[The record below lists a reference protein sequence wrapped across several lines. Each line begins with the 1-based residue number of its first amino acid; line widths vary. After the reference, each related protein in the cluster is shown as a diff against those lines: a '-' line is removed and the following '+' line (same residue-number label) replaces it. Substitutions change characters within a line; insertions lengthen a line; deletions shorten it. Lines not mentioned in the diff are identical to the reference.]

1 MNYLLDT
8 NTCIYIIKKKPPSA
22 VKRIRTKQPEEVAVS
37 TITIAELEYG
47 VARSKFPERNRVA
60 LMEFLLPFTILE
72 FDQSA
77 ATYYGI
83 IRSSLDN
90 LGKPIGAMDTLL
102 AAQARSRDLILVTN
116 NEKEFRRVEGLHIE
130 NWVEK
135 GNES

>member
-8 NTCIYIIKKKPPSA
+8 NTCIYIINKKPPSA
-22 VKRIRTKQPEEVAVS
+22 IKRIRTKRPEEVAIS

-60 LMEFLLPFTILE
+60 LLEFLLPFTILE

-83 IRSSLDN
+83 IRSSLDS
-90 LGKPIGAMDTLL
+90 LGKPIGSMDMLL
-102 AAQARSRDLILVTN
+102 AAQARSCNLILVTN
-116 NEKEFRRVEGLHIE
+116 NEKEFQRVEGLHTE
-130 NWVEK
+130 NWVIV
-135 GNES
+135 GRP